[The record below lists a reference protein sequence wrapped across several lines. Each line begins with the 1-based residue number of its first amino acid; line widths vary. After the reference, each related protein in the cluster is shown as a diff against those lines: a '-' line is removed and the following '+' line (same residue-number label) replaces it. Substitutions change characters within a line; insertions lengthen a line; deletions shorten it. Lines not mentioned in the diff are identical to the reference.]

1 MKTAKNSRQE
11 RILALIRDNDIST
24 QEDLTAKVNQAG
36 FEATQATISRDIKE
50 LRLVKT
56 PAGNG
61 RYKYATGNKSGI
73 DTFSNFNTLFKT
85 AVISV
90 DFAQNMIVLKTTSGM
105 AQGVCAAIDSIE
117 WDGMLGTIAGDDTI
131 FIVTSTSSK
140 AASLTSELKKNM

>member
-1 MKTAKNSRQE
+1 MKSKRHAILLEIIQE
-11 RILALIRDNDIST
+11 HDIET
-24 QEDLTAKVNQAG
+24 QEELLEKLRERSFNV
-36 FEATQATISRDIKE
+36 TQATISRDIKE